1 MALFLVLL
9 LLLRHN
15 GDGCGAV
22 AHAGDGFS
30 FGGFVV
36 WNRVLFFFFAGWS
49 GEISRLKGSFRTSL
63 VFDPGDSVVFARSDK
78 RSQTSFASFS
88 V

>member
-36 WNRVLFFFFAGWS
+36 WNRVVFFCGMEWGNQS
-49 GEISRLKGSFRTSL
+49 TKGIFPHIT
-63 VFDPGDSVVFARSDK
+63 GI
-78 RSQTSFASFS
+78 
-88 V
+88 